1 MKKLLS
7 PLAFLAIPLSIFS
20 QEISNFIHVDQFGY
34 MPASE
39 KVAVLS
45 NPQVGYNSNLSY
57 TPSATIELRDAS
69 NDAIIYSAAP
79 SIWNSGNV
87 HEQSGDA
94 GWWFDFSSVETEGV
108 YYVIDPV
115 HNEQSA
121 TFTISEASYVDV
133 IKAAGRMFYYNRCNA
148 PKEEPYAQGWSD
160 GNNFNN
166 ALQDFNCRFI
176 EDPANASLEKDLSG
190 GWFDAGD
197 YNKYVT
203 FTNSTLHNL
212 LSAYQENPQAFG
224 DNWNIP
230 ESGNGIPDLIDEIK
244 WELDWLLK
252 MTNSDGSVHIKMG
265 SQNHSENFSSP
276 PSANTDQ
283 RFYGPACSSASISI
297 ASIFS
302 HAALVLREFSSLENY
317 AATLEQVATSTY
329 NYSKT
334 FIDNNTLETDCDDG
348 SIVAGDA
355 DMTADQQRA
364 AFMVASIYLFE
375 LTNDTSYNNYITG
388 NVLYLEQLSTGFWG
402 PYFTEVNDAL
412 YHYTTL
418 ANSNSST
425 NALIINSFSDAVNNN
440 FNGFFGFSEDDLYR
454 SPMPNWSY
462 HWGSNQPKAGYGAL
476 NRLAEKSGVNSGN
489 DEAFETYIDETIHYF
504 HGVNPQGMVYL
515 SNMYSNGAERS
526 ANEIYHGWFA
536 DGTDYDNALTSS
548 IGPAPGFIVGGAN
561 SQFTVSNLVP
571 PFGQPDQK
579 SYLDFN
585 DGFPHNS
592 WEITEPA
599 IYYQAFYLRLLAN
612 NVDAQEILSTP
623 DVINYTFQIYP
634 NPAFETLNIS
644 AAKIGDKVQIYS
656 LLGSL
661 VLEETMTSKHVDV
674 RSIASGVYFVYLRS
688 SDQDFSPVK
697 FIKQ

>member
-34 MPASE
+34 MPVSQ

-45 NPQVGYNSNLSY
+45 NPQIGYNSNLSY
-57 TPSATIELRDAS
+57 TPSATIELRDAT
-69 NDAIIYSAAP
+69 NDAVIYTAAP
-79 SIWNSGNV
+79 SLWNNGNV

-94 GWWFDFSSVETEGV
+94 GWWFDFSSVETEGI

-115 HNEQSA
+115 NNEQSA
-121 TFTISEASYVDV
+121 TFTISDASYVEV

-148 PKEEPYAQGWSD
+148 PKEEPYAQGWTD
-160 GNNFNN
+160 ATNFNN
-166 ALQDFNCRFI
+166 GLQDFNCRFI
-176 EDPANASLEKDLSG
+176 EDPGNVSLEKDLSG

-203 FTNSTLHNL
+203 FTNSTMHNL

-224 DNWNIP
+224 DDWNIP
-230 ESGNGIPDLIDEIK
+230 ESGNGIPDIIDEII

-252 MTNSDGSVHIKMG
+252 MTNTNGSVHIKMG
-265 SQNHSENFSSP
+265 SQNYSENSSSP

-283 RFYGPACSSASISI
+283 RFYGPTCSSASISI

-302 HAALVLREFSSLENY
+302 HASLVLREFTSLENY
-317 AATLEQVATSTY
+317 ATTLEQVATSTY

-355 DMTADQQRA
+355 DMTDDQQRA
-364 AFMVASIYLFE
+364 AFMAASIYLFE
-375 LTNDTSYNNYITG
+375 LTNDASYNNYITG
-388 NVLYLEQLSTGFWG
+388 NVIYLEQLNNGFWG

-418 ANSNSST
+418 ANSNAST
-425 NALIINSFSDAVNNN
+425 NSLIINSFSDAVNNN
-440 FNGFFGFSEDDLYR
+440 FNGFFGFSENDLYR

-462 HWGSNQPKAGYGAL
+462 HWGSNQPKAGYGVL
-476 NRLAEKSGVNSGN
+476 NRLAEKTGVDSGN

-515 SNMYSNGAERS
+515 SNMYPYGAERS
-526 ANEIYHGWFA
+526 ANEIYHSWFA

-561 SQFTVSNLVP
+561 SQFTVTTLVP
-571 PFGQPDQK
+571 PYGQPDQK

-585 DGFPHNS
+585 DDFPNNS

-612 NVDAQEILSTP
+612 NVDAQEILPTP
-623 DVINYTFQIYP
+623 DVTSTSFRIYP
-634 NPAFETLNIS
+634 NPARETLNIS
-644 AAKIGDKVQIYS
+644 TAKPGDMVHIYS
-656 LLGSL
+656 LLGGL
-661 VLEETMTSKHVDV
+661 VLEETMTSKQLDV
-674 RSIASGVYFVYLRS
+674 SSIASGVYLVYLGSDDKIS
-688 SDQDFSPVK
+688 SPIKLVK
-697 FIKQ
+697 E